1 MFYPSPGKE
10 NNSTN
15 IYFMVKHLLQESS
28 PLLYPNSSFLRI
40 WFMYDTST
48 FIPHPHCLYK
58 ITKAERKAPW
68 ALLGQDTPLS
78 SNVLSDLAYKLLNF
92 LNFTFPC
99 CSHHLRS
106 QRRKGKS
113 TRPGNS
119 DSDPHRAPRLPT
131 PAPPTPAPNLS
142 ISQRQKG
149 EGLGHI
155 PKSSQSGG
163 PCKWEQPEE
172 HHPFT

>member
-1 MFYPSPGKE
+1 MLCSILALGRKIIQPVFSLFYGK
-10 NNSTN
+10 TFTPR
-15 IYFMVKHLLQESS
+15 IFPIAVLRLVSS
-28 PLLYPNSSFLRI
+28 EYGSCMTPPLAS
-40 WFMYDTST
+40 
-48 FIPHPHCLYK
+48 PHPHCLYK
-58 ITKAERKAPW
+58 RTKRERKAPG
-68 ALLGQDTPLS
+68 ALQGQYTLLS

-99 CSHHLRS
+99 CSQHLGS

-119 DSDPHRAPRLPT
+119 DSDPHSGT
-131 PAPPTPAPNLS
+131 PLQLIHFSKA
-142 ISQRQKG
+142 KG
-149 EGLGHI
+149 AGLGHI

-163 PCKWEQPEE
+163 PCRWEQPEE